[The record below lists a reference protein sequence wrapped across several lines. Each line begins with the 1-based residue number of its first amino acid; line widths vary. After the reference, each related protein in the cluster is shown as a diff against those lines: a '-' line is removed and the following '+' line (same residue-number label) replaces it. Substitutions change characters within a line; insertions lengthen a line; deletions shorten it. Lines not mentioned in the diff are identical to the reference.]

1 MGYKRRCNKVIQARV
16 PEKLFNDFDKACK
29 KGYLSK
35 SDVIRNLIE
44 KYIKDSNMAITINI

>member
-29 KGYLSK
+29 KSYLNK
-35 SDVIRNLIE
+35 SDIIRNLIE
-44 KYIKDSNMAITINI
+44 KYIKESNMAITINI